1 VVNAREKEF
10 YINTRVSITME
21 KKGKKNDNDKPK
33 MDKKQNPSLQ
43 GISAVCNN
51 SGILSN
57 KLVNRRNMEEAL

>member
-1 VVNAREKEF
+1 
-10 YINTRVSITME
+10 ME